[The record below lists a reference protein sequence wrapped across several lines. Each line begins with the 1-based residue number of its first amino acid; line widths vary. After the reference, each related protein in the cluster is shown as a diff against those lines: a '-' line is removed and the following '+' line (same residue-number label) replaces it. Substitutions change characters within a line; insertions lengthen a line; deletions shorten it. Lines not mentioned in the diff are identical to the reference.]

1 LISISLPDL
10 SERASR
16 RAKFCRYNSCQSPS
30 EEADMVVTNRQRV
43 TAIVIRCNMDKV
55 TLVPMKS
62 GRLSAK
68 TMSFAE
74 FRRDW
79 TETNYAL
86 AKALNHFLGHMMCW
100 GASME
105 VSKGL
110 AKLVARDRWD
120 VAPLF

>member
-1 LISISLPDL
+1 
-10 SERASR
+10 
-16 RAKFCRYNSCQSPS
+16 
-30 EEADMVVTNRQRV
+30 MVVTSRQRV
-43 TAIVIRCNMDKV
+43 TAIVIRCNSAKV

-68 TMSFAE
+68 TISFDE
-74 FRRDW
+74 FRREW
-79 TETNYAL
+79 AETGYSL

-100 GASME
+100 GASGE

>member
-1 LISISLPDL
+1 
-10 SERASR
+10 
-16 RAKFCRYNSCQSPS
+16 
-30 EEADMVVTNRQRV
+30 MVVTNRQRI
-43 TAIVIRCNMDKV
+43 TAIVIRCTSEKV

-62 GRLSAK
+62 GRLSAR
-68 TMSFAE
+68 TISFEE
-74 FRRDW
+74 FRREW

-86 AKALNHFLGHMMCW
+86 AKALNHFLGHMMSW
-100 GASME
+100 GASNE